1 MTAPLIPEKK
11 MQFSDNKTFV
21 IYFHWGEGGGGGVR
35 AAICKIVD

>member
-1 MTAPLIPEKK
+1 MTAPLIPEK

-21 IYFHWGEGGGGGVR
+21 IYFHWGGGGGGVS